1 MIGQVIGGILG
12 AHILAKIKA
21 AFVRNILI
29 VLLILTSIKLIARG
43 VESLFDVEIPL
54 V

>member
-21 AFVRNILI
+21 GFVRNILI
-29 VLLILTSIKLIARG
+29 FLLILTSLKLISRG
-43 VESLFDVEIPL
+43 VESLFGIDIPL
-54 V
+54 L

>member
-21 AFVRNILI
+21 GFVRNILI
-29 VLLILTSIKLIARG
+29 VLLILTSIKLISRG
-43 VESLFDVEIPL
+43 IEGLFGIDIPVL
-54 V
+54 